1 MKSFKFR
8 NGIRSIA
15 LAEVTRPSGILGIMN
30 ILFISDI
37 FGKPGR
43 EALLAVL
50 PQMVEEYAADFV
62 IANGENTASGAGITS
77 KIAEKLLAG
86 GVDVITTGNH
96 IWRQKEVIPLL
107 NRSDRIIR
115 PANYLAESPG
125 RGWTIVERNGIS
137 VAVINLSGNLYIGAP
152 LGAFQVIDEVL
163 DEIPGEVRHIILDF
177 HAEATSEKVAMGH
190 YLDGRVTA
198 VIGTHTHV
206 QTADARVLPK
216 GTAYITDAGMTGP
229 RNSVIGVKKEI
240 IIQRFLTQMPVR
252 FEVADDDVW
261 IEGVLV
267 STDSEGR
274 ATGIQN
280 LQVESD

>member
-1 MKSFKFR
+1 
-8 NGIRSIA
+8 
-15 LAEVTRPSGILGIMN
+15 MN

-43 EALLAVL
+43 EAMLAKL
-50 PQMVEEYAADFV
+50 PWMIEEYSADFV
-62 IANGENTASGAGITS
+62 IANGENTASGAGITT

-96 IWRQKEVIPLL
+96 VWRQKEVLPFLA
-107 NRSDRIIR
+107 RSERIIR
-115 PANYLAESPG
+115 PANYLAENPG
-125 RGWTIVERNGIS
+125 RGWTVVERDG
-137 VAVINLSGNLYIGAP
+137 VRLAVINLSGNLYIGAP

-163 DEIPGEVRHIILDF
+163 AGIPEDIKHIFLDF

-206 QTADARVLPK
+206 QTADAKVLPK
-216 GTAYITDAGMTGP
+216 GTAYMTDAGMTGP
-229 RNSVIGVKKEI
+229 RNSVIGVNKQI

-252 FEVADDDVW
+252 FEVAEDDVW

-267 STDSEGR
+267 STDDKGR
-274 ATGIQN
+274 ATGIQS
-280 LQVESD
+280 LQIEAD